1 MQITDIESF
10 IKSLEI
16 TVPDDKEFLKLSK
29 STPMNPEGKIT
40 QLLNYERGILLYAL
54 IAKYK
59 PQNVLEIGT
68 AKGYSTLCM
77 AWAMHDHNIPGTIY
91 TIDPS
96 LDTKFKI
103 KINDEINL
111 ELPLKFSQNI
121 SGHICQGHVDTVCK
135 VKNIKKID
143 KSFVVEFKITKKF
156 K

>member
-1 MQITDIESF
+1 MHITDIGSF

-29 STPMNPEGKIT
+29 STPMDSEDVELHSI
-40 QLLNYERGILLYAL
+40 NYERGILLYAL

-103 KINDEINL
+103 KI
-111 ELPLKFSQNI
+111 K
-121 SGHICQGHVDTVCK
+121 
-135 VKNIKKID
+135 
-143 KSFVVEFKITKKF
+143 
-156 K
+156 